1 MLFDQISGDM
11 VRNSRLAEQA
21 QANSIE
27 QFKQVFEPEVMK
39 AFVQRQGRNQ
49 KIVNDFMSDKLCA
62 ISSWTHCSRRSITLP
77 EFEMQTPPTIIYHP
91 PPSNTFNPF
100 NNTSESLAQ
109 K

>member
-11 VRNSRLAEQA
+11 VRNARLAEQA

-49 KIVNDFMSDKLCA
+49 KIVNDFMSDKALRDFIMGA
-62 ISSWTHCSRRSITLP
+62 LLEEVYNAARI
-77 EFEMQTPPTIIYHP
+77 
-91 PPSNTFNPF
+91 
-100 NNTSESLAQ
+100 
-109 K
+109 

>member
-49 KIVNDFMSDKLCA
+49 KIVNDFMSDRALRDFIMDALLK
-62 ISSWTHCSRRSITLP
+62 
-77 EFEMQTPPTIIYHP
+77 EVYH
-91 PPSNTFNPF
+91 T
-100 NNTSESLAQ
+100 ARV
-109 K
+109 